1 MVNIALCVQPT
12 AEREQLIRWIKQYCQ
27 LYGVEH
33 ELTAFPLPEDF
44 TDATA
49 YKKFD
54 LVFMAAGGAEGF
66 LAARKLRE
74 EDRDVKIILAD
85 NSMDYAVKGVRLH
98 FTDFILKPIEFKNV
112 VRAMKLSGFGQ

>member
-1 MVNIALCVQPT
+1 MVSIAVCVQATP
-12 AEREQLIRWIKQYCQ
+12 EREQLIRWIKQYCQ

-66 LAARKLRE
+66 LAARQLRD
-74 EDRDVKIILAD
+74 EDRNVKIILAD
-85 NSMDYAVKGVRLH
+85 DTMDYAVKGVRLH
-98 FTDFILKPIEFKNV
+98 FTDFIHKPVEFKHV
-112 VRAMKLSGFGQ
+112 VRAMKLAGLGQ